1 MLLVLSKSAV
11 HANSPLVSVQSQ
23 ELLSVYGGK
32 WREKNFMYFLFS
44 TNLSTDA
51 VWVGHL
57 GPHLSVEHTLGRDV
71 HIGPGSQGPG
81 YAAHI
86 DSAVSI
92 AVTVL

>member
-1 MLLVLSKSAV
+1 MEKRNVL
-11 HANSPLVSVQSQ
+11 
-23 ELLSVYGGK
+23 
-32 WREKNFMYFLFS
+32 YFLFS
-44 TNLSTDA
+44 SAINLSTDA

-57 GPHLSVEHTLGRDV
+57 GPHLRVEHTLARDV
-71 HIGPGSQGPG
+71 HIGPGRQGPG